1 MRAIHISNEKKR
13 DAQVGFEVQSADVK
27 LFFLTPEG
35 GRTFNERY
43 VKFTMDTSAEVL
55 EEKYGDLTDDIIAG
69 DPEID
74 FEKVGKKLS
83 ELKKVYL
90 TSNGQVAYGVNLTE
104 HIYLPDGTE
113 KGTRPV
119 TRTQANISLDAL
131 PVCWTGK
138 MISKSSALRKFVF
151 SRSYQ
156 LRHVNGLTFDFLYDM
171 AKTLAEKKALML
183 IGGGEK
189 GTDPLV
195 MFNGGVAYRAFLEG
209 RIDGNKY
216 MLIMHLTNLELKE
229 LPNA

>member
-13 DAQVGFEVQSADVK
+13 DAQVGFEAQSADVK

-90 TSNGQVAYGVNLTE
+90 TSNGQVAYGDCAAVQ
-104 HIYLPDGTE
+104 YLLSKKVLCWEFPG
-113 KGTRPV
+113 
-119 TRTQANISLDAL
+119 SLEVRIWQSL
-131 PVCWTGK
+131 LCPG
-138 MISKSSALRKFVF
+138 
-151 SRSYQ
+151 
-156 LRHVNGLTFDFLYDM
+156 
-171 AKTLAEKKALML
+171 
-183 IGGGEK
+183 
-189 GTDPLV
+189 
-195 MFNGGVAYRAFLEG
+195 FNS
-209 RIDGNKY
+209 
-216 MLIMHLTNLELKE
+216 
-229 LPNA
+229 

>member
-1 MRAIHISNEKKR
+1 MLLP
-13 DAQVGFEVQSADVK
+13 DGK
-27 LFFLTPEG
+27 LFKI
-35 GRTFNERY
+35 NERY
-43 VKFTMDTSAEVL
+43 WVYIIQNMLDQIDKNAVMILINA
-55 EEKYGDLTDDIIAG
+55 LTLAAKWQSEFDIANTG
-69 DPEID
+69 RDN
-74 FEKVGKKLS
+74 F
-83 ELKKVYL
+83 
-90 TSNGQVAYGVNLTE
+90 
-104 HIYLPDGTE
+104 YLPDGTE

-189 GTDPLV
+189 GTEPLV